1 MKNVDIVDI
10 SETVIKIPEKTR
22 ILRKGKRRVFHR
34 NGKLFAGIAAW
45 KCG

>member
-1 MKNVDIVDI
+1 VKNVDIVDI
-10 SETVIKIPEKTR
+10 SGTVVKIPEKTR
-22 ILRKGKRRVFHR
+22 IRRKREKRVFHR